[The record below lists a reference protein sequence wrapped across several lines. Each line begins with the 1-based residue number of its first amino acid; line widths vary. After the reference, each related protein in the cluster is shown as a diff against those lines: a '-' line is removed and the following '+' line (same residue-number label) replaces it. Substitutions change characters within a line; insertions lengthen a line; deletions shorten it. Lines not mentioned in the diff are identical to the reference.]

1 MQSAPIQKGST
12 VLKKTGEAAQGAVSK
27 VGSMM
32 SSAAKGVTDVLKVQE
47 GRTGQLK
54 FALLIIVALA
64 ILGLIIWGL
73 VELIN
78 YATDRNSKRSTKKN
92 NATILND
99 RIQQITPGYDQ
110 RKDKMRTYDAVL
122 SETPSD
128 QRVLANYHVLTTNV
142 GGYLGPAIDG
152 VFSERDAIVRAF
164 DLGVR
169 HFVLPIDYLN
179 ENPDIPRLVV
189 RDSAGWRKSNN
200 TGSIAEAIKGINDVR
215 LRNQDPILI
224 TLYFHRLPGVS
235 TTSKEALDFMAR
247 VGRALVPLAP
257 HHMGLTSEGDYRRQG
272 MKDALFMKDLDWY
285 GGKVLVFTNV
295 DTAGFRQTKYKTQED
310 LDLWTHLRLY
320 SHESPSVFNV
330 SQPEKTEAI
339 YGVLDSLQYYVQI
352 PKDQET
358 ATVDQTRLQFSMTM
372 GYDSTKLPELYQV
385 ARAKELG
392 VQSVG
397 YDIFTDIA
405 ENAGQITKALGF
417 DKGGFVLKKEPLRY
431 KRTRPIVADVPS
443 PQLNAN
449 GGIIPTPTIS

>member
-1 MQSAPIQKGST
+1 MSQSAPIQKAVGTAKQTASHTAAKIGSYMSA
-12 VLKKTGEAAQGAVSK
+12 AAQSV
-27 VGSMM
+27 VDI
-32 SSAAKGVTDVLKVQE
+32 TQHQE

-54 FALLIIVALA
+54 FALLIILVLA

-73 VELIN
+73 VELIK
-78 YATDRNSKRSTKKN
+78 YATDRNSKRSTKKH
-92 NATILND
+92 NAVILND
-99 RIQQITPGYDQ
+99 RIQQITPVYDQ

-122 SETPSD
+122 SSTPAD
-128 QRVLANYHVLTTNV
+128 QRVLANYHILTTNV

-152 VFSERDAIVRAF
+152 VFSEKDAIVRAF

-169 HFVLPIDYLN
+169 HFVLPIDYLD
-179 ENPDIPRLVV
+179 ENPDSPRLVV

-200 TGSIAEAIKGINDVR
+200 TGSIAEAVKGLVDVR
-215 LRNQDPILI
+215 GRNQDPILI
-224 TLYFHRLPGVS
+224 TLYFRRLPGVS

-285 GGKVLVFTNV
+285 GGKVLIFTNV

-310 LDLWTHLRLY
+310 LDLWTHLRLF

-330 SQPEKTEAI
+330 GPPEKTEAM

-358 ATVDQTRLQFSMTM
+358 ATVDQTRLQFSITM
-372 GYDSTKLPELYQV
+372 GYDVTKLPEVYEV
-385 ARAKELG
+385 TRAAELG
-392 VQSVG
+392 VQSIG

-405 ENAGQITKALGF
+405 ENAEQITKALGF
-417 DKGGFVLKKEPLRY
+417 DKGGFVLKKESLRY

-449 GGIIPTPTIS
+449 GGIIPMPTIS

>member
-1 MQSAPIQKGST
+1 MSQSAPIQKT
-12 VLKKTGEAAQGAVSK
+12 VGTVKEAAAKTASQ
-27 VGSMM
+27 VGSYM
-32 SSAAKGVTDVLKVQE
+32 STAAKGVTDAMKIQE

-54 FALLIIVALA
+54 FVLIILVALA

-73 VELIN
+73 IELIN
-78 YATDRNSKRSTKKN
+78 YARDRNSKRSTRKHN
-92 NATILND
+92 EIILKD
-99 RIQQITPGYDQ
+99 RIEQITPAYDQ
-110 RKDKMRTYDAVL
+110 RKDKMRTYDTVL
-122 SETPSD
+122 SATPSD

-152 VFSERDAIVRAF
+152 VFSEKDAIIRAF

-169 HFVLPIDYLN
+169 HFVLQIDYLN
-179 ENPDIPRLVV
+179 EYPDIPRLVV

-200 TGSIAEAIKGINDVR
+200 TGSIAEAVKGLLDVR
-215 LRNQDPILI
+215 GRNQDPILL

-272 MKDALFMKDLDWY
+272 MKDSLFMKDLDWY
-285 GGKVLVFTNV
+285 AGKVLIFTNV
-295 DTAGFRQTKYKTQED
+295 DTTGFRQTKYKTQED
-310 LDLWTHLRLY
+310 LDLWSHLRLY

-330 SQPEKTEAI
+330 GQPDKTEAL

-372 GYDSTKLPELYQV
+372 GYDATKLPEVYAV
-385 ARAKELG
+385 ARATELG
-392 VQSVG
+392 VQSVA

-405 ENAGQITKALGF
+405 ENGEQITKALGF

-431 KRTRPIVADVPS
+431 KRSTPIVAATPP

-449 GGIIPTPTIS
+449 GGVIPTPTIS

>member
-1 MQSAPIQKGST
+1 MSQSAPIQKTGISAGMNAVKQTASKLGSYMSA
-12 VLKKTGEAAQGAVSK
+12 AAQDI
-27 VGSMM
+27 
-32 SSAAKGVTDVLKVQE
+32 TQQQE

-54 FALLIIVALA
+54 FALLIILVFA
-64 ILGLIIWGL
+64 ILGLVIWGL
-73 VELIN
+73 IELIK
-78 YATDRNSKRSTKKN
+78 YATDRNSKRSTKKHN
-92 NATILND
+92 TVILND
-99 RIQQITPGYDQ
+99 RIQQITPAYDQ
-110 RKDKMRTYDAVL
+110 RKDKMRSYDVVL
-122 SETPSD
+122 SATPAE
-128 QRVLANYHVLTTNV
+128 QRVLANYHILTTNV

-152 VFSERDAIVRAF
+152 VFSEKDAILRAF

-169 HFVLPIDYLN
+169 HFVLPIDYLD

-189 RDSAGWRKSNN
+189 RDAAGWRKSNN
-200 TGSIAEAIKGINDVR
+200 TGSIAEAVKGLLDVR
-215 LRNQDPILI
+215 GRNQDPILI

-285 GGKVLVFTNV
+285 AGKILMFTNV
-295 DTAGFRQTKYKTQED
+295 DTTGFRQTKYKTQED
-310 LDLWTHLRLY
+310 LDLWSHLRLY

-330 SQPEKTEAI
+330 GPPEKTEAM

-358 ATVDQTRLQFSMTM
+358 TTVDHTRLQFSMTM
-372 GYDSTKLPELYQV
+372 GYDATKLPEVYEV
-385 ARAKELG
+385 SRAAELG
-392 VQSVG
+392 VQSIG

-405 ENAGQITKALGF
+405 ENAAQLTKALGF
-417 DKGGFVLKKEPLRY
+417 DKGGFVLKKDALRY
-431 KRTRPIVADVPS
+431 KRTAPIVADVPS

-449 GGIIPTPTIS
+449 GGIIPMPTIS

>member
-1 MQSAPIQKGST
+1 MESAPIQKT
-12 VLKKTGEAAQGAVSK
+12 VLQKTGNIAQGTVSK
-27 VGSMM
+27 FGSYM
-32 SSAAKGVTDVLKVQE
+32 STAAKSVVDITQKQE

-99 RIQQITPGYDQ
+99 RIQQITPSYDQ
-110 RKDKMRTYDAVL
+110 RKDKMQTYDAVL
-122 SETPSD
+122 SATPAD

-152 VFSERDAIVRAF
+152 VFSEKDAIVRAF

-169 HFVLPIDYLN
+169 HFMLQIDYLN

-200 TGSIAEAIKGINDVR
+200 TGSIAEAVKGLVDVR
-215 LRNQDPILI
+215 RRNQDPILI

-272 MKDALFMKDLDWY
+272 MKDSLFMKDLDWY

-320 SHESPSVFNV
+320 SNESPSVFNV

-358 ATVDQTRLQFSMTM
+358 ATVDQTRLKFSMTM
-372 GYDSTKLPELYQV
+372 GYDSTKLPEIYEA
-385 ARAKELG
+385 ARATELG
-392 VQSVG
+392 VQSIA
-397 YDIFTDIA
+397 YDIFTDVA
-405 ENAGQITKALGF
+405 ENGEQITKALGF

-431 KRTRPIVADVPS
+431 KRSVPIKADVPS
-443 PQLNAN
+443 SQLNAN